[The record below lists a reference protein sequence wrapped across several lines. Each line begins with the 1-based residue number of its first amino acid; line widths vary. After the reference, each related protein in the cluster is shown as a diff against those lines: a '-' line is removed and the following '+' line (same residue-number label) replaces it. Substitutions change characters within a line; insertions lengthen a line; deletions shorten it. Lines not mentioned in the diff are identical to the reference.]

1 MIDTEKLKTSR
12 LTAEEFRAE
21 LINSLEVLQILE
33 DTALPSMSMQEQ
45 IDVAKIELDVM
56 TALFYLDNASE
67 G

>member
-12 LTAEEFRAE
+12 FTAEEFRAE

-33 DTALPSMSMQEQ
+33 NTALPSMSMQEQ
-45 IDVAKIELDVM
+45 IDVAKLELDVM
-56 TALFYLDNASE
+56 TALFYLDNGS

>member
-1 MIDTEKLKTSR
+1 MIDTEKLKTTR

-21 LINSLEVLQILE
+21 LISSLEVLQILE

-45 IDVAKIELDVM
+45 IDVAKLELDVM
-56 TALFYLDNASE
+56 TALFYLDNGS

>member
-1 MIDTEKLKTSR
+1 MIDIEKLKTSR

-21 LINSLEVLQILE
+21 LINSLEVFQILE
-33 DTALPSMSMQEQ
+33 NTALPSMSMQEQ

-56 TALFYLDNASE
+56 TALFYLDNGS

>member
-1 MIDTEKLKTSR
+1 MIDTEKLKTTR
-12 LTAEEFRAE
+12 LTAEEFRTE

-45 IDVAKIELDVM
+45 IDVAKLELDVM
-56 TALFYLDNASE
+56 TALFYLDNGS